1 MKTIRLMSM
10 LAGSLALVGFALTQ
24 TARADDCDDEAQQMY
39 DDCMANNNVP
49 QATCDYMAC
58 EAYYFCEGYD
68 GDDPHNFCC

>member
-58 EAYYFCEGYD
+58 
-68 GDDPHNFCC
+68 